1 LPALLAALEFLH
13 PLQIESK
20 RFANMMPKELEWQD
34 VGIGGY
40 FSRPSPVSCRRL
52 RSSLRV
58 RTIAASFAVFFS
70 CSLCAFAR
78 QLLAGWDPASGTLI
92 INKAGQSFLETIESS
107 TNSRPMKG
115 TGLAM
120 VRGEVHFKV
129 NRSGTHDALLPLPQL
144 TGCQAPVCYSIRSV
158 PDTALV
164 ECRLQKRADGNAFV
178 STRLKGEQ
186 NQELKLSWTGV
197 VLIANKPGAADSS
210 NPEDFLQATGCVQ
223 ATDDSIKELAG
234 KLWPASGRKEE
245 FAVRVQKFIGEMKQK
260 EQPRSLDAL
269 GIMKS
274 GGNWICTANA
284 NLACALMR
292 ARQIPCRAIAVVPP
306 SGQRLEMHRVA
317 EFFDGGKWIAFDP
330 SLLHDD
336 IPLKSW
342 QSLVMERTS
351 IPDEQKA
358 MKPRF
363 GTMLGCPYGQ
373 EFELAEPGLMLF
385 GNDFYWTIA
394 VSLAEFDV
402 SEEAS
407 ALATAAWKR
416 FESTGETTPAQIKAA
431 FARHGE
437 EFITALKSN

>member
-1 LPALLAALEFLH
+1 
-13 PLQIESK
+13 
-20 RFANMMPKELEWQD
+20 
-34 VGIGGY
+34 
-40 FSRPSPVSCRRL
+40 
-52 RSSLRV
+52 
-58 RTIAASFAVFFS
+58 
-70 CSLCAFAR
+70 
-78 QLLAGWDPASGTLI
+78 
-92 INKAGQSFLETIESS
+92 
-107 TNSRPMKG
+107 
-115 TGLAM
+115 
-120 VRGEVHFKV
+120 
-129 NRSGTHDALLPLPQL
+129 
-144 TGCQAPVCYSIRSV
+144 
-158 PDTALV
+158 
-164 ECRLQKRADGNAFV
+164 
-178 STRLKGEQ
+178 
-186 NQELKLSWTGV
+186 
-197 VLIANKPGAADSS
+197 
-210 NPEDFLQATGCVQ
+210 
-223 ATDDSIKELAG
+223 
-234 KLWPASGRKEE
+234 
-245 FAVRVQKFIGEMKQK
+245 
-260 EQPRSLDAL
+260 
-269 GIMKS
+269 
-274 GGNWICTANA
+274 
-284 NLACALMR
+284 
-292 ARQIPCRAIAVVPP
+292 VVPP